1 MKMAVL
7 RSLEAV
13 RGPGRFGHRN
23 EHVDNM
29 VHLLFL
35 MTVSNVYS
43 KNIISCIYIYPI
55 IYIIC
60 AYIYIYIYIYT
71 HCKSRGILWQ
81 VPDSGL
87 WGSPE
92 SQMKRD
98 VFNGAS
104 KQKAADCAYIYIYTY
119 IYIYIYT
126 YISLDSLCH
135 VYKCVYITW
144 RPSAYIY
151 IYIYVYIEH
160 TVHGRNPAQV
170 GNYG

>member
-1 MKMAVL
+1 MYIAKTL
-7 RSLEAV
+7 Y
-13 RGPGRFGHRN
+13 
-23 EHVDNM
+23 HV
-29 VHLLFL
+29 
-35 MTVSNVYS
+35 
-43 KNIISCIYIYPI
+43 YIYI

-60 AYIYIYIYIYT
+60 AYIYIYT
-71 HCKSRGILWQ
+71 HCKSRGILSQ

-104 KQKAADCAYIYIYTY
+104 KQKAADCAYIYIYIHIH
-119 IYIYIYT
+119 IYIHIYHLIHYVMYT
-126 YISLDSLCH
+126 NVFTSHGDRLH
-135 VYKCVYITW
+135 
-144 RPSAYIY
+144 IY